1 MTTSCQEKVSLRN
14 TTGFSHS
21 IPRSREFESY
31 LPKPMKNPALSWD
44 FRWCK
49 IVDAFQ
55 TSAINSVN
63 DYKLKHLAEAFG
75 LLGELLETNTV
86 RIKV

>member
-1 MTTSCQEKVSLRN
+1 
-14 TTGFSHS
+14 
-21 IPRSREFESY
+21 
-31 LPKPMKNPALSWD
+31 MKNPALSWD